1 MCIRWGMGPRYAGG
15 PATVPRAEKPGRGIP
30 ERKGVVSLGKVLLQ
44 RGLIDSSQLEQAIA
58 ARKPSERI
66 EHCLVRLG
74 FIKERDCLQI
84 YSEQL
89 SIPLIDLS
97 EVKIDPALL
106 EETPSKVVHRD
117 RVIPI
122 DRHNGTIR
130 VATSNPFNLYAF
142 DELRMLMGGKVETV
156 LATSEEISR
165 VIKEHF
171 GVGGHTVE
179 AMIGQSEVEVVSEID
194 PDNADLIEQAQE
206 ATVVKLVNEILLE
219 AVRDRAS
226 DIHIEPYENDL
237 KIRYRVDGV
246 LHTTNVP
253 PEIRRF
259 HAAIVSR
266 IKILSNLNIAEK
278 RLPQDGGF
286 KIKAQNR
293 DIDLRVSI
301 IPTAFGGA
309 VVMRIL
315 DKQSALTSLDK
326 LGLIDEAFEGID
338 HLIKQPY
345 GIVLVTGPTGSGKT
359 TTLYAALNSIR
370 TDSIKILTVEDP
382 IEYYLDGIQQVQVK
396 PHIGLTFASGLR
408 SFLRH
413 DPDVI
418 LVGEIRDLE
427 TAEVAINASL
437 TGHLVFS
444 TLHTNDAV
452 TATTRLLDMG
462 VEPFLVSSAVS
473 GVLAQRLVRRICPS
487 CREEYKPDPVDVPS
501 DFKIEPGQKLFRGTG
516 CRECRHSGYRGRLG
530 IFELL
535 PVGDEIREM
544 ILQRKSATDIQNTA
558 RANGL
563 KLMREDGWSKVLK
576 GITTAEEIVRVT
588 KVDAVA
594 LSRL

>member
-1 MCIRWGMGPRYAGG
+1 MSFG
-15 PATVPRAEKPGRGIP
+15 E
-30 ERKGVVSLGKVLLQ
+30 VLLQ
-44 RGLIDSSQLEQAIA
+44 RKKITAAQLEQATA
-58 ARKPSERI
+58 SRKSSERI

-74 FIKERDCLQI
+74 FISERDYLEI
-84 YSEQL
+84 YGEQL
-89 SIPLIDLS
+89 SIPVVDLS
-97 EVKIDPALL
+97 EIEIDEELL
-106 EETPSKVVHRD
+106 KQAPSKVVHRD

-122 DRHNGTIR
+122 DRRDGAIR
-130 VATSNPFNLYAF
+130 VATNNPFNLYAF
-142 DELRMLMGGKVETV
+142 DELRMLMGAKIETV
-156 LATSEEISR
+156 LATGEEISR
-165 VIKEHF
+165 VIKQYY

-179 AMIGQSEVEVVSEID
+179 TMIGQSDVEVISEAD

-219 AVRDRAS
+219 AIRDRAS
-226 DIHIEPYENDL
+226 DVHIEPYEDDL
-237 KIRYRVDGV
+237 KIRYRIDGV

-315 DKQSALTSLDK
+315 DKQSVLFSLDQ
-326 LGLIDEAFEGID
+326 LGLIDEPLAGVN
-338 HLIKQPY
+338 HLISQPY
-345 GIVLVTGPTGSGKT
+345 GIILVTGPTGSGKT
-359 TTLYAALNSIR
+359 TTLYAALNTIR
-370 TDSIKILTVEDP
+370 NDTIKILTIEDP
-382 IEYYLDGIQQVQVK
+382 IEYYLDGIQQVQIK
-396 PHIGLTFASGLR
+396 PHIGLTFASALR

-418 LVGEIRDLE
+418 LVGEIRDFD

-473 GVLAQRLVRRICPS
+473 GVLAQRLVRRICKH
-487 CREEYKPDPVDVPS
+487 CREEYEPDPLDVPP
-501 DFKIEPGQKLFRGTG
+501 DFKLQPGQKVYRGTG
-516 CRECRHSGYRGRLG
+516 CRECRHTGYRGRLG
-530 IFELL
+530 IFELMMI
-535 PVGDEIREM
+535 DDKIREL
-544 ILQRKSATDIQNTA
+544 ILQHKSATEILEAA
-558 RANGL
+558 RAQGL
-563 KLMREDGWSKVLK
+563 ILMREDGWAKVLK
-576 GITTAEEIVRVT
+576 GITTIEEIARVT
-588 KVDAVA
+588 KIDASA
-594 LSRL
+594 LVQ

>member
-1 MCIRWGMGPRYAGG
+1 MSIGEALLKRGVITSAQLDQAKAG
-15 PATVPRAEKPGRGIP
+15 
-30 ERKGVVSLGKVLLQ
+30 RKT
-44 RGLIDSSQLEQAIA
+44 
-58 ARKPSERI
+58 SERI
-66 EHCLVRLG
+66 EHSLARMGYLA
-74 FIKERDCLQI
+74 ERDYLQV

-89 SIPLIDLS
+89 SIPVVDLS
-97 EVKIDPALL
+97 SITIDKDLL
-106 EETPSKVVHRD
+106 KDMPSKVVHRD
-117 RVIPI
+117 RVIPL
-122 DRHNGTIR
+122 DRHDGTIR
-130 VATSNPFNLYAF
+130 VATNNPFNLYAF
-142 DELRMLMGGKVETV
+142 DELRMLMGATIEPV
-156 LATSEEISR
+156 LATGEEISR
-165 VIKEHF
+165 VIMENF

-179 AMIGQSEVEVVSEID
+179 SMLGDSEVEVVSEVD
-194 PDNADLIEQAQE
+194 RDNADLIEQAQE

-259 HAAIVSR
+259 QAAIVSR

-286 KIKAQNR
+286 KIKAENR

-315 DKQSALTSLDK
+315 DKQSALMSLGQ
-326 LGLIDEAFEGID
+326 LGLMNEPLAGME
-338 HLIKQPY
+338 HLISQPY
-345 GIVLVTGPTGSGKT
+345 GIILVTGPTGSGKT
-359 TTLYAALNSIR
+359 TTLYASLNAIR
-370 TDSIKILTVEDP
+370 NDSIKILTVEDP
-382 IEYYLDGIQQVQVK
+382 IEYYLDGIQQVQIK
-396 PHIGLTFASGLR
+396 PAIGLSFASGLR

-444 TLHTNDAV
+444 TLHTNDAA

-473 GVLAQRLVRRICPS
+473 GVLAQRLIRKICTN
-487 CREEYKPDPVDVPS
+487 CRTEYVPDSADIPP
-501 DFKIEPGQKLFRGTG
+501 DFPLEKGQKIFRGEG
-516 CRECRHSGYRGRLG
+516 CRDCRQTGYRGRLG
-530 IFELL
+530 IYELL
-535 PVGDEIREM
+535 SVDNDLREM
-544 ILQRKSATDIQNTA
+544 IVQRRSAGDIQEA
-558 RANGL
+558 AKAKGL
-563 KLMREDGWSKVLK
+563 KLMREDGWAKVRQ
-576 GITTAEEIVRVT
+576 GITTMEEIVRVT
-588 KVDAVA
+588 KVDVMA
-594 LSRL
+594 L

>member
-1 MCIRWGMGPRYAGG
+1 MSIGE
-15 PATVPRAEKPGRGIP
+15 TLVQ
-30 ERKGVVSLGKVLLQ
+30 RKK
-44 RGLIDSSQLEQAIA
+44 ITAAQLKEAAA

-74 FIKERDCLQI
+74 YIAERDFLSV

-89 SIPLIDLS
+89 SIPFVELS
-97 EVKIDPALL
+97 EVSIDMDLL
-106 EETPSKVVHRD
+106 RQTPSKVVHRD

-122 DRHNGTIR
+122 DRENGTIR

-142 DELRMLMGGKVETV
+142 DELRMLMGAKIETV

-165 VIKEHF
+165 VIKQHF
-171 GVGGHTVE
+171 GVGGDTIE
-179 AMIGQSEVEVVSEID
+179 QMIGHSDVEVIRDFD

-219 AVRDRAS
+219 AIRDRAS
-226 DIHIEPYENDL
+226 DVHIEPYEDDL
-237 KIRYRVDGV
+237 KIRYRIDGV

-259 HAAIVSR
+259 QSAIVSR

-315 DKQSALTSLDK
+315 DKQSTLLSLAQ
-326 LGLIDEAFEGID
+326 LGLMDEALKGMEHVIS
-338 HLIKQPY
+338 QPY
-345 GIVLVTGPTGSGKT
+345 GIILVTGPTGSGKT
-359 TTLYAALNSIR
+359 TTLYAALNSIKS
-370 TDSIKILTVEDP
+370 DKIKILTIEDP

-396 PHIGLTFASGLR
+396 PHIGLSFASGLR

-452 TATTRLLDMG
+452 TASTRLLDMG

-473 GVLAQRLVRRICPS
+473 GVLGQRLVRRICKH
-487 CREEYKPDPVDVPS
+487 CKEEYSPERGEVPS
-501 DFKIEPGQKLFRGTG
+501 DFRLEPGQKLSRGRG
-516 CRECRHSGYRGRLG
+516 CRECRNSGYRGRFG
-530 IFELL
+530 IFEMLMITPEL
-535 PVGDEIREM
+535 REL
-544 ILQRKSATDIQNTA
+544 IVQRKSATDLQTVA
-558 RANGL
+558 RRQGL
-563 KLMREDGWSKVLK
+563 KLMRDDGWTKVVK
-576 GITTAEEIVRVT
+576 GDTTVEEVVRVT
-588 KVDAVA
+588 KVDVA
-594 LSRL
+594 ALA

>member
-1 MCIRWGMGPRYAGG
+1 M
-15 PATVPRAEKPGRGIP
+15 
-30 ERKGVVSLGKVLLQ
+30 
-44 RGLIDSSQLEQAIA
+44 D
-58 ARKPSERI
+58 ARKPNERI

-74 FIKERDCLQI
+74 FIDERDYLEI
-84 YSEQL
+84 YGEQL
-89 SIPLIDLS
+89 SIPLIDLT
-97 EVKIDPALL
+97 EVEIDQELL
-106 EETPSKVVHRD
+106 KLAPSKVVHRD

-122 DRHNGTIR
+122 DRHNGSIR
-130 VATSNPFNLYAF
+130 VATNNPFNLYAF
-142 DELRMLMGGKVETV
+142 DELRMLMGAKIETV

-165 VIKEHF
+165 VIKQYY

-179 AMIGQSEVEVVSEID
+179 EMIGERPDGVEVVTEVD
-194 PDNADLIEQAQE
+194 ADNADLIEQAQE

-219 AVRDRAS
+219 AIRDRAS
-226 DIHIEPYENDL
+226 DVHIEPYENDL

-315 DKQSALTSLDK
+315 DKQSVLFSLNQ
-326 LGLIDEAFEGID
+326 LGLMDEVLAGVN
-338 HLIKQPY
+338 HLISQPY
-345 GIVLVTGPTGSGKT
+345 GIILVTGPTGSGKT
-359 TTLYAALNSIR
+359 TTLYGALNTIR
-370 TDSIKILTVEDP
+370 NDTIKILTVEDP
-382 IEYYLDGIQQVQVK
+382 IEYYLDGIQQVQIK
-396 PHIGLTFASGLR
+396 PHIGLTFASSLR
-408 SFLRH
+408 AFLRH

-418 LVGEIRDLE
+418 LVGEIRDFD

-473 GVLAQRLVRRICPS
+473 GVLAQRLIRRICKH
-487 CREEYKPDPVDVPS
+487 CAEEYEPNPLDVPG
-501 DFKIEPGQKLFRGTG
+501 DFQLQSGEKAWRGAG
-516 CRECRHSGYRGRLG
+516 CRECRHTGYRGRLG

-535 PVGDEIREM
+535 HIDDRIREM
-544 ILQRKSATDIQNTA
+544 ILQRKSATDILEVA
-558 RANGL
+558 RGDEF
-563 KLMREDGWSKVLK
+563 KLMREDGWAKVRK
-576 GITTAEEIVRVT
+576 GITTIDEIVRVT
-588 KVDAVA
+588 KVDAAA
-594 LSRL
+594 LVKDD

>member
-1 MCIRWGMGPRYAGG
+1 
-15 PATVPRAEKPGRGIP
+15 VS
-30 ERKGVVSLGKVLLQ
+30 VSLGELLQ
-44 RGLIDSSQLEQAIA
+44 QRKVITAAQLKQAKA

-74 FIKERDCLQI
+74 FINERDYLAI

-89 SIPLIDLS
+89 SIPLVDLS
-97 EVKIDPALL
+97 EIPIDVELL
-106 EETPSKVVHRD
+106 KQTPSKVVHRD

-122 DRHNGTIR
+122 DRHDGTIR
-130 VATSNPFNLYAF
+130 VATNNPFNLYAF
-142 DELRMLMGGKVETV
+142 DELRMLMGAKIETV
-156 LATSEEISR
+156 LATTEEISR
-165 VIKEHF
+165 IIKQHF
-171 GVGGHTVE
+171 GVGGQTVE
-179 AMIGQSEVEVVSEID
+179 AMIGESDVEVVSEVD
-194 PDNADLIEQAQE
+194 TDNADLIEQAQE

-219 AVRDRAS
+219 AIRDRAS
-226 DIHIEPYENDL
+226 DVHIEPYENDL
-237 KIRYRVDGV
+237 KIRYRIDGV

-315 DKQSALTSLDK
+315 DKQSVLLSLDQ
-326 LGLIDEAFEGID
+326 LGLIDEALAGVQ
-338 HLIKQPY
+338 HLISQPY
-345 GIVLVTGPTGSGKT
+345 GIILVTGPTGSGKT
-359 TTLYAALNSIR
+359 TTLYGALNTIR
-370 TDSIKILTVEDP
+370 SDAIKILTIEDP
-382 IEYYLDGIQQVQVK
+382 IEYYLDGISQVQIK
-396 PHIGLTFASGLR
+396 PHIGLTFASALR

-418 LVGEIRDLE
+418 LVGEIRDLD

-462 VEPFLVSSAVS
+462 VEPFLVSSAIS
-473 GVLAQRLVRRICPS
+473 GVLAQRLVRRICKE
-487 CREEYKPDPVDVPS
+487 CRQEYIPEKADVPA
-501 DFKIEPGQKLFRGTG
+501 DFKVEKGQKLYRGAG
-516 CRECRHSGYRGRLG
+516 CRDCRNSGYRGRVG
-530 IFELL
+530 IFEMLMITDQL
-535 PVGDEIREM
+535 REL
-544 ILQRKSATDIQNTA
+544 IVQRRSATDLQAVA
-558 RANGL
+558 RKDGL
-563 KLMREDGWSKVLK
+563 KLMREDGWSKVLA
-576 GITTAEEIVRVT
+576 GMTTVEEIVRVT
-588 KVDAVA
+588 KTDASAVA
-594 LSRL
+594 

>member
-1 MCIRWGMGPRYAGG
+1 M
-15 PATVPRAEKPGRGIP
+15 
-30 ERKGVVSLGKVLLQ
+30 SLGEILVE
-44 RGLIDSSQLEQAIA
+44 RGLISRSQLDQGES

-66 EHCLVRLG
+66 EHCLARLG
-74 FIKERDCLQI
+74 LLNERDYLEI

-97 EVKIDPALL
+97 TVKIDPELL
-106 EETPSKVVHRD
+106 NDMPSKVVHRD

-122 DRHNGTIR
+122 DRRNGTIR
-130 VATSNPFNLYAF
+130 VATNNPFNLYAF
-142 DELRMLMGGKVETV
+142 DELRMLMGAKIETV
-156 LATSEEISR
+156 LATGEEISR
-165 VIKEHF
+165 VIKEQF

-179 AMIGQSEVEVVSEID
+179 AMIGDSGLEVVSEVD
-194 PDNADLIEQAQE
+194 QENADLIEQAQE

-219 AVRDRAS
+219 AIRDRAS

-259 HAAIVSR
+259 QAAIISR

-315 DKQSALTSLDK
+315 DKQSALMSLDR
-326 LGLIDEAFEGID
+326 LGLTGQALDGVTE
-338 HLIKQPY
+338 LIAQPY
-345 GIVLVTGPTGSGKT
+345 GIILVTGPTGSGKT
-359 TTLYAALNSIR
+359 TTLYAALNAIR
-370 TDSIKILTVEDP
+370 NDRIKILTIEDP

-396 PHIGLTFASGLR
+396 PRIGLTFASALR

-418 LVGEIRDLE
+418 LVGEIRDIE

-444 TLHTNDAV
+444 TLHTNDAA
-452 TATTRLLDMG
+452 TSTTRLLDMG
-462 VEPFLVSSAVS
+462 VEPFLVSSAIS
-473 GVLAQRLVRRICPS
+473 GVLAQRLVRKICS
-487 CREEYKPDPVDVPS
+487 GCREEYEPDPA
-501 DFKIEPGQKLFRGTG
+501 DFPPDFQIEAGQTLWRGTG
-516 CRECRHSGYRGRLG
+516 CRDCRHSGYRGRLG

-535 PVGDEIREM
+535 MIDDDIREL
-544 ILQRKSATDIQNTA
+544 IIQRKSAGEISDLA
-558 RANGL
+558 RTKDL
-563 KLMREDGWSKVLK
+563 KPMRTDGWAKVLK
-576 GITTAEEIVRVT
+576 GITTVDEIVRVT
-588 KVDAVA
+588 KVDVKA
-594 LSRL
+594 LSG

>member
-1 MCIRWGMGPRYAGG
+1 L
-15 PATVPRAEKPGRGIP
+15 
-30 ERKGVVSLGKVLLQ
+30 SLGETLLE
-44 RGLIDSSQLEQAIA
+44 RRKISASQLEQAMG
-58 ARKPSERI
+58 ARKGSERI

-74 FIKERDCLQI
+74 FITERDFLEI
-84 YSEQL
+84 YGEQL
-89 SIPLIDLS
+89 SIPVIDLS
-97 EVKIDPALL
+97 QTQIDVDLL
-106 EETPSKVVHRD
+106 RQAPSKVIHRD

-122 DRHNGTIR
+122 DRRNGSIR
-130 VATSNPFNLYAF
+130 VATNNPFNLYAF
-142 DELRMLMGGKVETV
+142 DELRMLMGAKIETV
-156 LATSEEISR
+156 LATGEEISR
-165 VIKEHF
+165 IIKQHF
-171 GVGGHTVE
+171 GVGGQTVE
-179 AMIGQSEVEVVSEID
+179 AMLGETDLEVIRHVD
-194 PDNADLIEQAQE
+194 ADNADLIEQAQE

-226 DIHIEPYENDL
+226 DVHIEPYEDDL
-237 KIRYRVDGV
+237 RIRYRIDGV

-301 IPTAFGGA
+301 IPSAFGGA

-315 DKQSALTSLDK
+315 DKQSAMMSLDE
-326 LGLIDEAFEGID
+326 LGLMDQALEGMNY
-338 HLIKQPY
+338 LISQPY
-345 GIVLVTGPTGSGKT
+345 GIILVTGPTGSGKT
-359 TTLYAALNSIR
+359 TTLYAALNSIKND
-370 TDSIKILTVEDP
+370 TIKVLTIEDP
-382 IEYYLDGIQQVQVK
+382 IEYYLDGIQQVQIK
-396 PHIGLTFASGLR
+396 PSIGLTFASGLR

-462 VEPFLVSSAVS
+462 VEPFLVSSSIS
-473 GVLAQRLVRRICPS
+473 GVLAQRLVRKICKN
-487 CREEYKPDPVDVPS
+487 CKEEYAPEAHEVPPD
-501 DFKIEPGQKLFRGTG
+501 FRWQRGERLFRGAG
-516 CRECRHSGYRGRLG
+516 CRECRHSGYRGRFG

-535 PVGDEIREM
+535 LINDALREL
-544 ILQRKSATDIQNTA
+544 IIQRRSATEMLTLA
-558 RANGL
+558 RKDGIR
-563 KLMREDGWSKVLK
+563 LMREDAWNKVRK
-576 GITTAEEIVRVT
+576 GLTTVEEVARVT
-588 KVDAVA
+588 KADAILA
-594 LSRL
+594 AK

>member
-1 MCIRWGMGPRYAGG
+1 MI
-15 PATVPRAEKPGRGIP
+15 
-30 ERKGVVSLGKVLLQ
+30 
-44 RGLIDSSQLEQAIA
+44 
-58 ARKPSERI
+58 
-66 EHCLVRLG
+66 H
-74 FIKERDCLQI
+74 ERDYLSV

-89 SIPLIDLS
+89 SIPLVELGDINIDT
-97 EVKIDPALL
+97 ELL
-106 EETPSKVVHRD
+106 RQTPSKLVHRD

-122 DRHNGTIR
+122 DRQNGAIR
-130 VATSNPFNLYAF
+130 VATNNPFNLYAF
-142 DELRMLMGGKVETV
+142 DELRMLMGSKIETV
-156 LATSEEISR
+156 LATGEDISR
-165 VIKEHF
+165 VIKQHF
-171 GVGGHTVE
+171 GVGGDTIE
-179 AMIGQSEVEVVSEID
+179 RMIGHSGVEVISEVD
-194 PDNADLIEQAQE
+194 PDSADLIEQAQE

-219 AVRDRAS
+219 AIRDRAS
-226 DIHIEPYENDL
+226 DVHIEPYEDDL
-237 KIRYRVDGV
+237 KIRYRIDGV

-315 DKQSALTSLDK
+315 DKQSALLSLAE
-326 LGLIDEAFEGID
+326 LGLMDEALAGVQ
-338 HLIKQPY
+338 HLISQPY
-345 GIVLVTGPTGSGKT
+345 GIILVTGPTGSGKT

-370 TDSIKILTVEDP
+370 SDQIKILTIEDP
-382 IEYYLDGIQQVQVK
+382 IEYYLDGISQVQIK
-396 PHIGLTFASGLR
+396 THIGLTFASGLR

-452 TATTRLLDMG
+452 TANTRLLDMG
-462 VEPFLVSSAVS
+462 VEPFLVASAIS
-473 GVLAQRLVRRICPS
+473 GVLAQRLVRKICPN
-487 CREEYKPDPVDVPS
+487 CKEEYVPDHKDVPA
-501 DFKIEPGQKLFRGTG
+501 DFKIEPGTKLYRGAG
-516 CRECRHSGYRGRLG
+516 CRDCRKSGYRGRLG

-535 PVGDEIREM
+535 MIDDRIRELIVQRHSAGE
-544 ILQRKSATDIQNTA
+544 ILQYA
-558 RANGL
+558 RAGGL
-563 KLMREDGWSKVLK
+563 KLMREDGWSKVVK
-576 GITTAEEIVRVT
+576 GHTTVEEVVRVT
-588 KVDAVA
+588 KIDSAA
-594 LSRL
+594 LVNGTH

>member
-1 MCIRWGMGPRYAGG
+1 MS
-15 PATVPRAEKPGRGIP
+15 ES
-30 ERKGVVSLGKVLLQ
+30 VSLGELLQ
-44 RGLIDSSQLEQAIA
+44 QRKVITAAQLKQAKA

-74 FIKERDCLQI
+74 FINERDYLAI

-89 SIPLIDLS
+89 SIPLVDLS
-97 EVKIDPALL
+97 EIPIDVELL
-106 EETPSKVVHRD
+106 KQTPSKVVHRD

-122 DRHNGTIR
+122 DRHDGTIR
-130 VATSNPFNLYAF
+130 VATNNPFNLYAF
-142 DELRMLMGGKVETV
+142 DELRMLMGAKIETV
-156 LATSEEISR
+156 LATTEEISR
-165 VIKEHF
+165 IIKQHF
-171 GVGGHTVE
+171 GVGGQTVE
-179 AMIGQSEVEVVSEID
+179 AMIGESDVEVVSEVD
-194 PDNADLIEQAQE
+194 TDNADLIEQAQE

-219 AVRDRAS
+219 AIRDRAS
-226 DIHIEPYENDL
+226 DVHIEPYENDL
-237 KIRYRVDGV
+237 KIRYRIDGV

-315 DKQSALTSLDK
+315 DKQSVLLSLDQ
-326 LGLIDEAFEGID
+326 LGLIDEALAGVQ
-338 HLIKQPY
+338 HLISQPY
-345 GIVLVTGPTGSGKT
+345 GIILVTGPTGSGKT
-359 TTLYAALNSIR
+359 TTLYGALNTIR
-370 TDSIKILTVEDP
+370 SDAIKILTIEDP
-382 IEYYLDGIQQVQVK
+382 IEYYLDGISQVQIK
-396 PHIGLTFASGLR
+396 PHIGLTFASALR

-418 LVGEIRDLE
+418 LVGEIRDLD

-462 VEPFLVSSAVS
+462 VEPFLVSSAIS
-473 GVLAQRLVRRICPS
+473 GVLAQRLVRRICKE
-487 CREEYKPDPVDVPS
+487 CRQEYIPEKADVPA
-501 DFKIEPGQKLFRGTG
+501 DFKVEKGQKLYRGAG
-516 CRECRHSGYRGRLG
+516 CRDCRNSGYRGRVG
-530 IFELL
+530 IFEMLMITDQL
-535 PVGDEIREM
+535 REL
-544 ILQRKSATDIQNTA
+544 IVQRRSATDLQAVA
-558 RANGL
+558 RKDGL
-563 KLMREDGWSKVLK
+563 KLMREDGWSKVLA
-576 GITTAEEIVRVT
+576 GMTTVEEIVRVT
-588 KVDAVA
+588 KTDASAMV
-594 LSRL
+594 

>member
-1 MCIRWGMGPRYAGG
+1 MITA
-15 PATVPRAEKPGRGIP
+15 A
-30 ERKGVVSLGKVLLQ
+30 
-44 RGLIDSSQLEQAIA
+44 QLEQAKS

-74 FIKERDCLQI
+74 FINERDYLQI

-97 EVKIDPALL
+97 EVQIDTQLL
-106 EETPSKVVHRD
+106 NETPSKVVYRD

-122 DRHNGTIR
+122 DRHDGTIR

-142 DELRMLMGGKVETV
+142 DELRMLMRAKVETV

-179 AMIGQSEVEVVSEID
+179 AMIGHSDVEVVSEVD
-194 PDNADLIEQAQE
+194 ADNADLIEQAQE

-219 AVRDRAS
+219 AIRDRAS
-226 DIHIEPYENDL
+226 DIHVEPYEDDL

-315 DKQSALTSLDK
+315 DKQSAMLSLDQ
-326 LGLIDEAFEGID
+326 LGLMDEALEGIE

-359 TTLYAALNSIR
+359 TTLYASLNTIKSDR
-370 TDSIKILTVEDP
+370 IKILTVEDP

-418 LVGEIRDLE
+418 LVGEIRDLD

-473 GVLAQRLVRRICPS
+473 GVLAQRLVRRICPN
-487 CREEYKPDPVDVPS
+487 CREEYTLDPVDVPS
-501 DFKIEPGQKLFRGTG
+501 DFKIERGQKLYRGVG
-516 CRECRHSGYRGRLG
+516 CRECRHTGYRGRLG

-535 PVGDEIREM
+535 PVDDEVREM
-544 ILQRKSATDIQNTA
+544 ILQRKSATDIQGAA

-563 KLMREDGWSKVLK
+563 KLMREDGWSKVIK
-576 GITTAEEIVRVT
+576 GITTVDEIVRVT

-594 LSRL
+594 LSR

>member
-1 MCIRWGMGPRYAGG
+1 M
-15 PATVPRAEKPGRGIP
+15 TVGDILLK
-30 ERKGVVSLGKVLLQ
+30 RKKISNT
-44 RGLIDSSQLEQAIA
+44 QLEEAKS

-66 EHCLVRLG
+66 EHALARLG
-74 FIKERDCLQI
+74 FIDERDYLEV
-84 YSEQL
+84 YGEQL
-89 SIPLIDLS
+89 AIPVIDLS
-97 EVKIDPALL
+97 QVELDKELIRQA
-106 EETPSKVVHRD
+106 PSKVVHRD
-117 RVIPI
+117 RVVPI
-122 DRHNGTIR
+122 DRRNGTIR
-130 VATSNPFNLYAF
+130 VATNNPYNLYAF
-142 DELRMLMGGKVETV
+142 DELRMLMGAKVETV
-156 LATSEEISR
+156 LATGEEISR

-171 GVGGHTVE
+171 GVGGQTVE
-179 AMIGQSEVEVVSEID
+179 AMLGDTGVQVVSEVD
-194 PDNADLIEQAQE
+194 VDNADLIEQAQE

-219 AVRDRAS
+219 AIRDRAS

-237 KIRYRVDGV
+237 KIRYRIDGV

-315 DKQSALTSLDK
+315 DKQSVMMSLDQ
-326 LGLIDEAFEGID
+326 LGLIDDIHTGLVQ
-338 HLIKQPY
+338 LINQPY

-359 TTLYAALNSIR
+359 TTLYGALNTIKN
-370 TDSIKILTVEDP
+370 DSIKILTIEDP
-382 IEYYLDGIQQVQVK
+382 IEYYMDGIQQVQIK
-396 PHIGLTFASGLR
+396 PNIGLTFASGLR

-418 LVGEIRDLE
+418 LVGEIRDLA

-444 TLHTNDAV
+444 TLHTNDSV
-452 TATTRLLDMG
+452 TAATRLLDMG
-462 VEPFLVSSAVS
+462 VEPFLVSSAIS
-473 GVLAQRLVRRICPS
+473 GVLAQRLVRKICKH
-487 CREEYKPDPVDVPS
+487 CKEEYEPDPVDVPS
-501 DFKIEPGQKLFRGTG
+501 DFKLEKGTKVWRGAG
-516 CRECRHSGYRGRLG
+516 CRECRGTGYRGRLG

-535 PVGDEIREM
+535 IVNDEIREM
-544 ILQRKSATDIQNTA
+544 ILRRCSATEVQDAA
-558 RANGL
+558 RRSGL
-563 KLMREDGWSKVLK
+563 KLMREDGWVKVVK
-576 GITTAEEIVRVT
+576 GHTTIEEVVRVT
-588 KVDAVA
+588 KMDVSA
-594 LSRL
+594 LD

>member
-1 MCIRWGMGPRYAGG
+1 MSIG
-15 PATVPRAEKPGRGIP
+15 E
-30 ERKGVVSLGKVLLQ
+30 LLQ
-44 RGLIDSSQLEQAIA
+44 QRKVISAAQLKQAKA
-58 ARKPSERI
+58 ARKPSERL

-74 FIKERDCLQI
+74 FINEREYLSI

-89 SIPLIDLS
+89 SIPLIDLGNIQ
-97 EVKIDPALL
+97 IDPELMKQ
-106 EETPSKVVHRD
+106 TPSKVVHRD

-122 DRHNGTIR
+122 DRHNGVIR

-142 DELRMLMGGKVETV
+142 DELRMLMGAKVETV
-156 LATSEEISR
+156 LATSDEISR
-165 VIKEHF
+165 VIKQF
-171 GVGGHTVE
+171 YGVGGHTVE
-179 AMIGQSEVEVVSEID
+179 EMIGVSDVEVVHGTD
-194 PDNADLIEQAQE
+194 ADNADLIEQAQE

-219 AVRDRAS
+219 AIRDRAS
-226 DIHIEPYENDL
+226 DVHIEPYENDL
-237 KIRYRVDGV
+237 KIRYRIDGV

-315 DKQSALTSLDK
+315 DKQSVLLSLDQ
-326 LGLIDEAFEGID
+326 LGLIDEALAGVQ
-338 HLIKQPY
+338 HLISQPY
-345 GIVLVTGPTGSGKT
+345 GIILVTGPTGSGKT
-359 TTLYAALNSIR
+359 TTLYGALNTIR
-370 TDSIKILTVEDP
+370 SDEIKILTIEDP
-382 IEYYLDGIQQVQVK
+382 IEYYLDGIQQVQIK

-462 VEPFLVSSAVS
+462 VEPFLVSSAIS
-473 GVLAQRLVRRICPS
+473 GVLAQRLVRKICKH
-487 CREEYKPDPVDVPS
+487 CREEYAPDPGDLPN
-501 DFKIEPGQKLFRGTG
+501 DFKLERGQKLWRGAG
-516 CRECRHSGYRGRLG
+516 CRECRNSGYKGRLG

-535 PVGDEIREM
+535 LITDELRDM
-544 ILQRKSATDIQNTA
+544 ILQRRSATELLAVA
-558 RANGL
+558 RKRGL
-563 KLMREDGWSKVLK
+563 KLMREDGWSKVQS
-576 GITTAEEIVRVT
+576 GTTTVEEVVRVT
-588 KVDAVA
+588 KIDVSA
-594 LSRL
+594 LG

>member
-1 MCIRWGMGPRYAGG
+1 MGIG
-15 PATVPRAEKPGRGIP
+15 EDLIKRGIIN
-30 ERKGVVSLGKVLLQ
+30 ST
-44 RGLIDSSQLEQAIA
+44 QLEHAVS
-58 ARKPSERI
+58 ARKPSERT

-74 FIKERDCLQI
+74 IIKERDYLKI

-89 SIPLIDLS
+89 SIPLVDLS
-97 EVKIDPALL
+97 EIQIDIELL
-106 EETPSKVVHRD
+106 REMPSKVVHRD

-130 VATSNPFNLYAF
+130 VATNNPFNLYAF
-142 DELRMLMGGKVETV
+142 DELRMLMGAKIETV
-156 LATSEEISR
+156 LATGEEIAR
-165 VIKEHF
+165 VIKEHY
-171 GVGGHTVE
+171 GVGGQTVE
-179 AMIGQSEVEVVSEID
+179 SMIGDSAVEVVAGMD
-194 PDNADLIEQAQE
+194 PENADLIEQAQE

-219 AVRDRAS
+219 AIRDRAS
-226 DIHIEPYENDL
+226 DIHIEPHENDL
-237 KIRYRVDGV
+237 KIRYRIDGV

-259 HAAIVSR
+259 QAAIVSR

-315 DKQSALTSLDK
+315 DKQSALMSLQD
-326 LGLIDEAFEGID
+326 LGMMGDALQGMNHIIS
-338 HLIKQPY
+338 QPY
-345 GIVLVTGPTGSGKT
+345 GIILVTGPTGSGKT
-359 TTLYAALNSIR
+359 TTLYAALNAIR
-370 TDSIKILTVEDP
+370 NDAIKILTVEDP
-382 IEYYLDGIQQVQVK
+382 IEYYLDGIQQMQIK

-462 VEPFLVSSAVS
+462 VEPFLVSSAIS
-473 GVLAQRLVRRICPS
+473 GVLAQRLVRKLCDD
-487 CREEYKPDPVDVPS
+487 CREEYTPDPVDIPP
-501 DFKIEPGQKLFRGTG
+501 DCEFERGQKFYRAVG

-535 PVGDEIREM
+535 M
-544 ILQRKSATDIQNTA
+544 IDDDMRDMVVQRKSAGDILRVA
-558 RANGL
+558 RKKGL
-563 KLMREDGWSKVLK
+563 KLMREDGWAKVRK
-576 GITTAEEIVRVT
+576 GVTTIDEVVRVT
-588 KVDAVA
+588 KVDVAA
-594 LSRL
+594 LSR

>member
-1 MCIRWGMGPRYAGG
+1 MSIGEVLQQRKLIT
-15 PATVPRAEKPGRGIP
+15 PA
-30 ERKGVVSLGKVLLQ
+30 
-44 RGLIDSSQLEQAIA
+44 QLKQAKTD
-58 ARKPSERI
+58 RQPSERL

-74 FIKERDCLQI
+74 FVEERDYLQV

-89 SIPLIDLS
+89 SIPFIDLS
-97 EVKIDPALL
+97 ETPIDVDLL
-106 EETPSKVVHRD
+106 RQTPSKVVHRD

-122 DRHNGTIR
+122 DRHNGVIR
-130 VATSNPFNLYAF
+130 VATNNPFNVYAF
-142 DELRMLMGGKVETV
+142 DELRMLMGAKIETV
-156 LATSEEISR
+156 LATGEEISR
-165 VIKEHF
+165 VIKQHF

-179 AMIGQSEVEVVSEID
+179 AMLGESSVEVIKDV
-194 PDNADLIEQAQE
+194 DNADLIEQAQE

-219 AVRDRAS
+219 AIRDRAS
-226 DIHIEPYENDL
+226 DVHIEPYENDL
-237 KIRYRVDGV
+237 KIRYRIDGV

-315 DKQSALTSLDK
+315 DKQSVLLSLDQ
-326 LGLIDEAFEGID
+326 LGLIDEALEGVLQVIS
-338 HLIKQPY
+338 QPF
-345 GIVLVTGPTGSGKT
+345 GIILVTGPTGSGKT
-359 TTLYAALNSIR
+359 TTLYAALNTIR
-370 TDSIKILTVEDP
+370 SDKIKILTIEDP
-382 IEYYLDGIQQVQVK
+382 IEYYLDGIQQVQIK
-396 PHIGLTFASGLR
+396 PHIGLSFAQGLR

-452 TATTRLLDMG
+452 TSTTRLLDMG
-462 VEPFLVSSAVS
+462 VEPFLVSSAIS
-473 GVLAQRLVRRICPS
+473 GVLAQRLVRRICKS
-487 CREEYKPDPVDVPS
+487 CKEEYVPDPGEIPS
-501 DFKIEPGQKLFRGTG
+501 DLRLEKGQTLFRAKG
-516 CRECRHSGYRGRLG
+516 CRECRNSGYRGRLG

-535 PVGDEIREM
+535 LINDQLREM
-544 ILQRKSATDIQNTA
+544 IVQRKSATDMLMVA
-558 RANGL
+558 RKAGI

-576 GITTAEEIVRVT
+576 GMTTIEEVLRVT
-588 KVDAVA
+588 KIDVSA
-594 LSRL
+594 LE

>member
-1 MCIRWGMGPRYAGG
+1 M
-15 PATVPRAEKPGRGIP
+15 
-30 ERKGVVSLGKVLLQ
+30 SLGELLAQ
-44 RGLIDSSQLEQAIA
+44 RKCITPAQLKQAKA
-58 ARKPSERI
+58 ARKPTERI
-66 EHCLVRLG
+66 ENCLVRLG
-74 FIKERDCLQI
+74 FIHERDYLAI

-89 SIPLIDLS
+89 SIPLVDLN
-97 EVKIDPALL
+97 EIKIDVDLL
-106 EETPSKVVHRD
+106 KKTPSKVVHRD

-122 DRHNGTIR
+122 DRHDGVIR

-142 DELRMLMGGKVETV
+142 DELRMLMGAKIETV

-165 VIKEHF
+165 IIKEHF
-171 GVGGHTVE
+171 GVGGQTVE
-179 AMIGQSEVEVVSEID
+179 QMIGVSDVEVVSEVD
-194 PDNADLIEQAQE
+194 ADNADLIEQAQE

-219 AVRDRAS
+219 AIRDRAS
-226 DIHIEPYENDL
+226 DVHIEPYENDL
-237 KIRYRVDGV
+237 KIRYRIDGV

-301 IPTAFGGA
+301 IPTFFGGA

-315 DKQSALTSLDK
+315 DKQSVLLSLDQ
-326 LGLIDEAFEGID
+326 LGLIDEALKGVQY
-338 HLIKQPY
+338 LISQPY
-345 GIVLVTGPTGSGKT
+345 GIILVTGPTGSGKT
-359 TTLYAALNSIR
+359 TTLYGALNTIR
-370 TDSIKILTVEDP
+370 SDAIKILTIEDP
-382 IEYYLDGIQQVQVK
+382 IEYYLDGIQQVQIK

-462 VEPFLVSSAVS
+462 VEPFLVSSAIS
-473 GVLAQRLVRRICPS
+473 GVLAQRLVRRICKD
-487 CREEYKPDPVDVPS
+487 CRTEYTPEGGDLPA
-501 DFKIEPGQKLFRGTG
+501 DFKLQRGQKLYRGAG
-516 CRECRHSGYRGRLG
+516 CRDCRNTGYRGRLG

-535 PVGDEIREM
+535 LIDEKMREM
-544 ILQRKSATDIQNTA
+544 IVHQKTA
-558 RANGL
+558 SDLLAYARQNGL
-563 KLMREDGWSKVLK
+563 KLMREDGWSKVLA
-576 GITTAEEIVRVT
+576 GITTVEEVVRVT
-588 KVDAVA
+588 KTDVSAVV
-594 LSRL
+594 

>member
-1 MCIRWGMGPRYAGG
+1 M
-15 PATVPRAEKPGRGIP
+15 
-30 ERKGVVSLGKVLLQ
+30 SLGELLQ
-44 RGLIDSSQLEQAIA
+44 QRKVITAAQLKQAKA
-58 ARKPSERI
+58 ARKSSERI
-66 EHCLVRLG
+66 ENCLVRLG
-74 FIKERDCLQI
+74 FIHERDVLAI

-89 SIPLIDLS
+89 SIPLVDLNEVPIDV
-97 EVKIDPALL
+97 ELL
-106 EETPSKVVHRD
+106 KQTPSKVVHRD

-122 DRHNGTIR
+122 DRHDGTIR

-142 DELRMLMGGKVETV
+142 DELRMLMGAKIETV

-165 VIKEHF
+165 IIKQHF
-171 GVGGHTVE
+171 GVGGQTVE
-179 AMIGQSEVEVVSEID
+179 AMLGETDVEIVSEYD
-194 PDNADLIEQAQE
+194 ADNADLIEQAQE

-219 AVRDRAS
+219 AIRDRAS
-226 DIHIEPYENDL
+226 DVHIEPYENDL
-237 KIRYRVDGV
+237 KIRYRIDGV

-278 RLPQDGGF
+278 RLPLDGGF

-315 DKQSALTSLDK
+315 DKQSVLLSLDQ
-326 LGLIDEAFEGID
+326 LGLIDEALAGVKS
-338 HLIKQPY
+338 LISQPY
-345 GIVLVTGPTGSGKT
+345 GIILVTGPTGSGKT
-359 TTLYAALNSIR
+359 TTLYGALNTIR
-370 TDSIKILTVEDP
+370 NDEIKILTIEDP
-382 IEYYLDGIQQVQVK
+382 IEYYLDGIQQVQIK

-462 VEPFLVSSAVS
+462 VEPFLVSSAIS
-473 GVLAQRLVRRICPS
+473 GVLAQRLVRRICKA
-487 CREEYKPDPVDVPS
+487 CTQEYAPDKADVPA
-501 DFKIEPGQKLFRGTG
+501 DFKIERGQKLYRGAG
-516 CRECRHSGYRGRLG
+516 CRDCRNSGYRGRVG
-530 IFELL
+530 IYEMLLITDQLREL
-535 PVGDEIREM
+535 I
-544 ILQRKSATDIQNTA
+544 IQRRSATDLLVVA
-558 RANGL
+558 RKDGL
-563 KLMREDGWSKVLK
+563 KLMREDGWSKVLA
-576 GITTAEEIVRVT
+576 GMTTVEEVVRVT
-588 KVDAVA
+588 KTDASAVV
-594 LSRL
+594 

>member
-1 MCIRWGMGPRYAGG
+1 
-15 PATVPRAEKPGRGIP
+15 VS
-30 ERKGVVSLGKVLLQ
+30 VSLGELLQ
-44 RGLIDSSQLEQAIA
+44 QRKVITAAQLKQAKA

-74 FIKERDCLQI
+74 FINERDYLAI

-89 SIPLIDLS
+89 SIPLVDLS
-97 EVKIDPALL
+97 EIPIDVEVLKQN
-106 EETPSKVVHRD
+106 PSKVVHRD

-122 DRHNGTIR
+122 DRHDGTIR
-130 VATSNPFNLYAF
+130 VATNNPFNLSAF
-142 DELRMLMGGKVETV
+142 DELRMLMGAKIETV
-156 LATSEEISR
+156 LATTEEISR
-165 VIKEHF
+165 IIKQHF
-171 GVGGHTVE
+171 GVGGQTVE
-179 AMIGQSEVEVVSEID
+179 AMIGESDVEVISEVD
-194 PDNADLIEQAQE
+194 TDNADLIEQAQE

-219 AVRDRAS
+219 AIRDRAS
-226 DIHIEPYENDL
+226 DVHIEPYENDL
-237 KIRYRVDGV
+237 KIRYRIDGV

-315 DKQSALTSLDK
+315 DKQSVLLSLDQ
-326 LGLIDEAFEGID
+326 LGLIDEALAGVQ
-338 HLIKQPY
+338 HLISQPY
-345 GIVLVTGPTGSGKT
+345 GIILVTGPTGSGKT
-359 TTLYAALNSIR
+359 NTLYGALNTIR
-370 TDSIKILTVEDP
+370 SDAIKILTIEDP
-382 IEYYLDGIQQVQVK
+382 IEYYLDGISQVQIK
-396 PHIGLTFASGLR
+396 PHIGLTFASALR

-418 LVGEIRDLE
+418 LVGEIRDLD

-462 VEPFLVSSAVS
+462 VEPFLVSSAIS
-473 GVLAQRLVRRICPS
+473 GVLAQRLVRRICKE
-487 CREEYKPDPVDVPS
+487 CRQEYIPEKADVPA
-501 DFKIEPGQKLFRGTG
+501 DFKVEKGQKLYRGAG
-516 CRECRHSGYRGRLG
+516 CRDCRNSGYRGRVG
-530 IFELL
+530 IFEMLMITDQL
-535 PVGDEIREM
+535 REL
-544 ILQRKSATDIQNTA
+544 IVQRRSATDLQAVA
-558 RANGL
+558 RKDGL
-563 KLMREDGWSKVLK
+563 KLMREDGWSKVLA
-576 GITTAEEIVRVT
+576 GMTTVEEIVRVT
-588 KVDAVA
+588 KTDASAVA
-594 LSRL
+594 

>member
-1 MCIRWGMGPRYAGG
+1 VSIGEVLQQRKL
-15 PATVPRAEKPGRGIP
+15 VSPGDL
-30 ERKGVVSLGKVLLQ
+30 K
-44 RGLIDSSQLEQAIA
+44 QAKA
-58 ARKPSERI
+58 AKQPSERL

-74 FIKERDCLQI
+74 MIEERDYLEV

-89 SIPLIDLS
+89 SIPLVNLTEVAIDT
-97 EVKIDPALL
+97 ELL
-106 EETPSKVVHRD
+106 KQTPSKVVHRD
-117 RVIPI
+117 RVVPI
-122 DRHNGTIR
+122 DRNNGVIR
-130 VATSNPFNLYAF
+130 VATNNPFNVYAF
-142 DELRMLMGGKVETV
+142 DELRMLMGAKIETV

-165 VIKEHF
+165 VIKQHF
-171 GVGGHTVE
+171 GVGGQTVE
-179 AMIGQSEVEVVSEID
+179 AMLGESEVEVIRESD
-194 PDNADLIEQAQE
+194 ADNADLIEQAQE

-219 AVRDRAS
+219 AIRDRAS
-226 DIHIEPYENDL
+226 DVHIEPYENDL
-237 KIRYRVDGV
+237 KIRYRIDGV

-315 DKQSALTSLDK
+315 DKQSVLLSLDK
-326 LGLIDEAFEGID
+326 LGLMDEALAGVMHVITQPFGI
-338 HLIKQPY
+338 I
-345 GIVLVTGPTGSGKT
+345 LVTGPTGSGKT
-359 TTLYAALNSIR
+359 TTLYAALNTIR
-370 TDSIKILTVEDP
+370 NDEIKILTIEDP
-382 IEYYLDGIQQVQVK
+382 IEYYLDGIQQVQIK
-396 PHIGLTFASGLR
+396 PHIGLTFAAGLR

-452 TATTRLLDMG
+452 TSTTRLLDMG
-462 VEPFLVSSAVS
+462 VEPFLVSSSIS
-473 GVLAQRLVRRICPS
+473 GVLAQRLVRRICNA
-487 CREEYKPDPVDVPS
+487 CKEEYVPDPKELPA
-501 DFKIEPGQKLFRGTG
+501 DFKLDRGQKLIKGKG
-516 CRECRHSGYRGRLG
+516 CRECRNSGYRGRLG
-530 IFELL
+530 IYELL
-535 PVGDEIREM
+535 MISDEIREM
-544 ILQRKSATDIQNTA
+544 IVQRRSATDMLAVA
-558 RANGL
+558 RKQGL
-563 KLMREDGWSKVLK
+563 KLMRDDGWTKVIK
-576 GITTAEEIVRVT
+576 GMTTVEEVVRVT
-588 KVDAVA
+588 KIDVMA
-594 LSRL
+594 LG

>member
-1 MCIRWGMGPRYAGG
+1 
-15 PATVPRAEKPGRGIP
+15 
-30 ERKGVVSLGKVLLQ
+30 VSLGKVLLK
-44 RGLIDSSQLEQAIA
+44 RSMITAAQLEQAKS

-74 FIKERDCLQI
+74 FINERDYLQI

-97 EVKIDPALL
+97 EVQIDTQLL
-106 EETPSKVVHRD
+106 NETPSKVVYRD

-122 DRHNGTIR
+122 DRHDGTIR

-142 DELRMLMGGKVETV
+142 DELRMLMRAKVETV

-179 AMIGQSEVEVVSEID
+179 AMIGHSDVEVVSEVD
-194 PDNADLIEQAQE
+194 ADNADLIEQAQE

-219 AVRDRAS
+219 AIRDRAS
-226 DIHIEPYENDL
+226 DIHVEPYEDDL

-315 DKQSALTSLDK
+315 DKQSAMLSLDQ
-326 LGLIDEAFEGID
+326 LGLMDEALEGIE

-359 TTLYAALNSIR
+359 TTLYASLNTIKSDR
-370 TDSIKILTVEDP
+370 IKILTVEDP

-418 LVGEIRDLE
+418 LVGEIRDLD

-473 GVLAQRLVRRICPS
+473 GVLAQRLVRRICPN
-487 CREEYKPDPVDVPS
+487 CREEYTLDPVDVPS
-501 DFKIEPGQKLFRGTG
+501 DFKIERGQKLYRGVG
-516 CRECRHSGYRGRLG
+516 CRECRHTGYRGRLG

-535 PVGDEIREM
+535 PVDDEVREM
-544 ILQRKSATDIQNTA
+544 ILQRKSATDIQGAA

-563 KLMREDGWSKVLK
+563 KLMREDGWSKVIK
-576 GITTAEEIVRVT
+576 GITTVDEIVRVT

-594 LSRL
+594 LSR

>member
-1 MCIRWGMGPRYAGG
+1 MSIGEVLQERSLIT
-15 PATVPRAEKPGRGIP
+15 PA
-30 ERKGVVSLGKVLLQ
+30 
-44 RGLIDSSQLEQAIA
+44 QLKQARA

-66 EHCLVRLG
+66 EQCLARMG
-74 FIKERDCLQI
+74 FINERDYLNV

-89 SIPLIDLS
+89 SIPLVDLT
-97 EVKIDPALL
+97 EVKIDEELL
-106 EETPSKVVHRD
+106 RQTPSKVVHRD
-117 RVIPI
+117 RVLPI
-122 DRHNGTIR
+122 DRHDGSIR

-142 DELRMLMGGKVETV
+142 DELRMLMGAKIETV

-165 VIKEHF
+165 VIKQYF

-179 AMIGQSEVEVVSEID
+179 TMLGEQAAASGGLEVLSGID

-219 AVRDRAS
+219 AIRDRAS
-226 DIHIEPYENDL
+226 DVHIEPYENDL
-237 KIRYRVDGV
+237 KIRYRIDGV

-286 KIKAQNR
+286 KIRAQNR

-315 DKQSALTSLDK
+315 DKQSVLLSLDQ
-326 LGLIDEAFEGID
+326 LGLIDEALAGVQR
-338 HLIKQPY
+338 LISQPY
-345 GIVLVTGPTGSGKT
+345 GIILVTGPTGSGKT
-359 TTLYAALNSIR
+359 TTLYGALNSIR
-370 TDSIKILTVEDP
+370 SDEIKILTVEDP
-382 IEYYLDGIQQVQVK
+382 IEYYLDGIQQVQIK

-452 TATTRLLDMG
+452 TSTTRLLDMG
-462 VEPFLVSSAVS
+462 VEPFLVSSSIS
-473 GVLAQRLVRRICPS
+473 GVLAQRLVRRICKH
-487 CREEYKPDPVDVPS
+487 CVEEYAPDAKDLPG
-501 DFKIEPGQKLFRGTG
+501 DFKLHKGQRIFKGRG
-516 CRECRHSGYRGRLG
+516 CRDCRNTGYRGRLG

-535 PVGDEIREM
+535 LITDELREM
-544 ILQRKSATDIQNTA
+544 IVQRKSATDMLTIA
-558 RANGL
+558 RKQGL

-576 GITTAEEIVRVT
+576 GMTTVEEVVRVT
-588 KVDAVA
+588 KIDAAA
-594 LSRL
+594 LV

>member
-1 MCIRWGMGPRYAGG
+1 MTSALNIGD
-15 PATVPRAEKPGRGIP
+15 VLQQ
-30 ERKGVVSLGKVLLQ
+30 RK
-44 RGLIDSSQLEQAIA
+44 LITAAQLKQAKT
-58 ARKPSERI
+58 ARKPTERL
-66 EHCLVRLG
+66 EQCLVRLG
-74 FIKERDCLQI
+74 FINERDYLNI

-89 SIPLIDLS
+89 SIPFVEITEL
-97 EVKIDPALL
+97 KIDPELL
-106 EETPSKVVHRD
+106 KQTPSKVVHRD

-122 DRHNGTIR
+122 DRENGTIR

-142 DELRMLMGGKVETV
+142 DELRMLMGAKIETV
-156 LATSEEISR
+156 LATSDEISR
-165 VIKEHF
+165 VIKQHY

-179 AMIGQSEVEVVSEID
+179 AMIGDAGAGIEVIGDVD
-194 PDNADLIEQAQE
+194 ADNADLIEQAQE

-219 AVRDRAS
+219 AIRDRAS
-226 DIHIEPYENDL
+226 DVHIEPFEHDL
-237 KIRYRVDGV
+237 KIRYRIDGV

-259 HAAIVSR
+259 HSAIISR

-315 DKQSALTSLDK
+315 DKQSVLLSLGQ
-326 LGLIDEAFEGID
+326 LGLMDEALAGVEA
-338 HLIKQPY
+338 LIHQPY
-345 GIVLVTGPTGSGKT
+345 GIILVTGPTGSGKT
-359 TTLYAALNSIR
+359 TTLYAALNTIR
-370 TDSIKILTVEDP
+370 SDEIKILTVEDP
-382 IEYYLDGIQQVQVK
+382 IEYYLDGIQQVQIK

-462 VEPFLVSSAVS
+462 VEPFLVSSSIS
-473 GVLAQRLVRRICPS
+473 GVLAQRLVRQICKH
-487 CREEYKPDPVDVPS
+487 CREEFTPAKSELPTDM
-501 DFKIEPGQKLFRGTG
+501 KIEPGQKFFRGAG
-516 CRECRHSGYRGRLG
+516 CRDCRNSGYRGRLG
-530 IFELL
+530 IFEMLTID
-535 PVGDEIREM
+535 DEMRNLIV
-544 ILQRKSATDIQNTA
+544 QRKSATDILAVA
-558 RANGL
+558 RRKGL
-563 KLMREDGWSKVLK
+563 KVMREDGFTKVIK
-576 GITTAEEIVRVT
+576 GMTTIDEIVRVT
-588 KVDAVA
+588 KINVEA
-594 LSRL
+594 LS